1 MIDLTFRAIFIGAL
15 IGIWTPVFA
24 DIDRACASD
33 CMGRG
38 YQYNYCNQACSY
50 SGQSDQ
56 GFVPSG
62 ALGGWMA
69 GEELTRRKKLEN
81 LEIERQKLEIER
93 QRLELEILRRQQI
106 REP

>member
-1 MIDLTFRAIFIGAL
+1 MRDLIFRAVVVGAMASIG
-15 IGIWTPVFA
+15 TPAFA

-93 QRLELEILRRQQI
+93 QRLELELLRRQQM